1 MFCFIFNFIINSIY
15 IVVSISSLFLFY
27 SIYYLYLIKEK
38 GLAVIQQRYNPH
50 NKTTWWSEID
60 MWLIDDLYLQ
70 PGFKTYF
77 DAMSGSPT
85 DGLYPT
91 VTIRQIMWALR
102 MKPLPKQRWETTFDR
117 KFI

>member
-1 MFCFIFNFIINSIY
+1 MRYHYTKPELYLAKYGKTHTSDHPVYKRCT
-15 IVVSISSLFLFY
+15 
-27 SIYYLYLIKEK
+27 LYLINDK

-70 PGFKTYF
+70 PGFKAYF

-117 KFI
+117 NLI

>member
-1 MFCFIFNFIINSIY
+1 MRY
-15 IVVSISSLFLFY
+15 HYTKPELYLAKYGKTYVSDHPVY
-27 SIYYLYLIKEK
+27 KRCTLYLIKDR
-38 GLAVIQQRYNPH
+38 GLAVIQQRHNPH

-60 MWLIDDLYLQ
+60 MWLVDDLYLH
-70 PGFKTYF
+70 PNFKSYF
-77 DAMSGSPT
+77 DRMSGPLT
-85 DGLYPT
+85 DGVYPT